1 MSFCVLNDYWL
12 PPNQQRQSTE
22 GTVIVFVNLPTI
34 FLTEIFA
41 RCKSLSIWQSSSYFV
56 NRAADRASRLTAA
69 CYDVTQF
76 TGVWQ
81 RDAGALQHDDVTRRR
96 RNGVGVRWT
105 FKPIILTSA
114 RAQSAQRHHTT
125 TSTIAASTCLRLSL
139 RPSVSSTSARQ
150 RSAHRH
156 NGLFTSHELNGTG
169 VEFARTTVWT
179 STLEYTEW
187 SDVTASMVT
196 TRSPFCGYNTT

>member
-1 MSFCVLNDYWL
+1 MTIFKLFCKSGRTPMLHALRPRAMTW
-12 PPNQQRQSTE
+12 R
-22 GTVIVFVNLPTI
+22 NLPACDSATPAHCN
-34 FLTEIFA
+34 TMTSHVGDETA
-41 RCKSLSIWQSSSYFV
+41 SAWGELSSPSSWRQHAPS
-56 NRAADRASRLTAA
+56 T
-69 CYDVTQF
+69 T
-76 TGVWQ
+76 Q
-81 RDAGALQHDDVTRRR
+81 RD
-96 RNGVGVRWT
+96 
-105 FKPIILTSA
+105 
-114 RAQSAQRHHTT
+114 HTT

-139 RPSVSSTSARQ
+139 QPSVSSTSARQ

-179 STLEYTEW
+179 SALEYTGW